1 MLKARRDAAMK
12 VAESL
17 FAAEDA
23 IDAAFARVAE
33 LNSAMVLARG
43 EAHLSAMI
51 AQDAFELAAATL
63 STLARA
69 RGEIV
74 STHKSLEEAK
84 TQIGLRTMSVGDAG
98 PKPQHGLTGSAHLSV
113 VA

>member
-1 MLKARRDAAMK
+1 MFKARRDAAMK
-12 VAESL
+12 VAQSL
-17 FAAEDA
+17 FAAENA

-33 LNSAMVLARG
+33 LNSAMVMARTD
-43 EAHLSAMI
+43 AHVSAMV
-51 AQDAFELAAATL
+51 AQEAFELASATL
-63 STLARA
+63 STLAKA

-74 STHKSLEEAK
+74 NTHKSLDEAK

-98 PKPQHGLTGSAHLSV
+98 PKPQDGLTGAAHLSV